1 MVADKEENLT
11 VTRTEITGRMDELA
25 REYARVPPGTVR
37 REEIVKELVELC
49 SLLAAVDG
57 VKH

>member
-1 MVADKEENLT
+1 

-25 REYARVPPGTVR
+25 REYARVPPGAVR

-49 SLLAAVDG
+49 SLLAAVDA